1 MILRILG
8 EGQFEVADDRI
19 DELNRLDDAVQAAVD
34 AGDADA
40 FARALARLVTGVRT
54 VGRELPEEHLGP
66 SDLVIPG
73 PDATLEEIRDELAG
87 GEGLIPGR
95 PDSSRPTA

>member
-8 EGQFEVADDRI
+8 EGQFEVSEDRMA
-19 DELNRLDDAVQAAVD
+19 ELNRLDEDVQAAVD
-34 AGDADA
+34 ASDADG
-40 FARALARLVTGVRT
+40 FTRALARLITGVRT
-54 VGRELPEEHLGP
+54 AGRELPDDFLGP

-73 PDATLEEIRDELAG
+73 PDATLDEVADELAG

-95 PDSSRPTA
+95 PTV

>member
-8 EGQFEVADDRI
+8 EGQFDVPAERM
-19 DELNRLDDAVQAAVD
+19 DELNRLDEEVQAAVD

-40 FARALARLVTGVRT
+40 FTRALARLITGVRT
-54 VGRELPEEHLGP
+54 AGRELPDDFLGP

-73 PDATLEEIRDELAG
+73 PDATLDEVADELAG

-95 PDSSRPTA
+95 PTV